1 MGRNFFAPRAV
12 YRPVTEN
19 LKRRIEMKKIA
30 LAIAALSFTAGA
42 AFAENPYVGRTDV
55 IQSGPNAGQEVMDPA
70 VKDLDRG
77 ATGSIMNNNN
87 NYNGV
92 PNETREE
99 MANPGANNYGDAAP
113 GSVQYD

>member
-1 MGRNFFAPRAV
+1 
-12 YRPVTEN
+12 
-19 LKRRIEMKKIA
+19 MKKIA
-30 LAIAALSFTAGA
+30 LAIAALSFSAGA

-55 IQSGPNAGQEVMDPA
+55 IQSGPNAGQEINDPA

-77 ATGSIMNNNN
+77 MTGSIVDNTS
-87 NYNGV
+87 GV

-99 MANPGANNYGDAAP
+99 LANPAANNYGDAEP